1 VNESVDL
8 QVFVDPDPGVDSTQY
23 RCYYELYCEDAVTEK
38 CPMSEFV
45 CSEFYQIVIF
55 PDLVPLPNIVPPR
68 VGCKYTIRVVFENKV
83 TSMRHYVDY
92 PFEYVEKDI
101 RVIGIG
107 LYTRQDK
114 YTTPVFHQGEEFR
127 LLGFCCANRN
137 PGDEVKLT
145 ISSAYPK
152 IETMPAAD
160 GVLRMGFKSSKL
172 GRDVIHVELENVT
185 QGRKAVY
192 DLPYLI
198 IENPLYP
205 YNQNKITDE
214 LIHATLYPS
223 KQ

>member
-1 VNESVDL
+1 
-8 QVFVDPDPGVDSTQY
+8 
-23 RCYYELYCEDAVTEK
+23 
-38 CPMSEFV
+38 
-45 CSEFYQIVIF
+45 
-55 PDLVPLPNIVPPR
+55 
-68 VGCKYTIRVVFENKV
+68 
-83 TSMRHYVDY
+83 MRHYVDY
-92 PFEYVEKDI
+92 PFEYVEKDV

-160 GVLRMGFKSSKL
+160 EVLRMGFKSSKL